1 MTGVIESTTGGEPA
15 AEWLISVDDHVIE
28 PPNVWQDR
36 LPSKFKAAGPRLLT
50 DDKGEAW
57 FYEDKRIPT
66 LGLSAAAGRAKE
78 EFSPMPL
85 AYADMRPGCY
95 DSVARLADMD
105 QARILAS
112 LCFPSFPRL
121 CGQTFY
127 EGKDKELGELCVRAY
142 NDFMIDEWCG
152 NAPGRYIPL
161 TIVPLWDPQ
170 LAAAEI
176 RRCAE
181 RGAKAVSFS
190 ENPAPLGLPSLHHDR
205 GRYWDPVFEAAS
217 ECGMPLCTHFGSS
230 SSLVKTSAE
239 TPMIATVAMN
249 PTSLLL
255 STIDW
260 LFSGILPRFPDL
272 KICLSEGGLGW
283 IPWVLQRSDY
293 TLDRQRYWAASGEVE
308 GDMLS
313 GVSISDSAT
322 KDGGTTETLDYSIPP
337 SQLFRDHIFGCFI
350 DEPDA
355 VSLIE
360 QIGVDNVLAETDY
373 PHTDSSWPNS
383 GDLMTGQLAGLS
395 ADDRYKVMRG
405 NAERLFNFTPAPIPV
420 SA

>member
-1 MTGVIESTTGGEPA
+1 MTSANERAAGDAPV

-36 LPSKFKAAGPRLLT
+36 LPSKFKAIGPRLLT

-57 FYEDKRIPT
+57 FYEEKRIPT
-66 LGLSAAAGRAKE
+66 LGLSAAAGRKKE
-78 EFSPMPL
+78 EFSPLPL
-85 AYADMRPGCY
+85 SYSDMRPGCY

-161 TIVPLWDPQ
+161 VIVPLWDPK

-176 RRCAE
+176 RRCAG
-181 RGAKAVSFS
+181 RGAKAISFS

-205 GRYWDPVFEAAS
+205 GRYWDPVFDAAS
-217 ECGMPLCTHFGSS
+217 ECGLPLCTHFGSS
-230 SSLVKTSAE
+230 SSLVKTSDE

-260 LFSGILPRFPDL
+260 LFSGILPRFPRL

-293 TLDRQRYWAASGEVE
+293 TLDRQRYWAASGELE

-313 GVSISDSAT
+313 GVSMKDRSAT
-322 KDGGTTETLDYSIPP
+322 QALDYSVPP

-360 QIGVDNVLAETDY
+360 QIGVDNVMAETDY

-383 GDLMTGQLAGLS
+383 GDLISQQLAGLPG
-395 ADDRYKVMRG
+395 DDRYKVMRG
-405 NAERLFNFTPAPIPV
+405 NAERVFNFTPAPIPAAL
-420 SA
+420 S

>member
-1 MTGVIESTTGGEPA
+1 MLFRS
-15 AEWLISVDDHVIE
+15 
-28 PPNVWQDR
+28 
-36 LPSKFKAAGPRLLT
+36 
-50 DDKGEAW
+50 
-57 FYEDKRIPT
+57 
-66 LGLSAAAGRAKE
+66 
-78 EFSPMPL
+78 
-85 AYADMRPGCY
+85 
-95 DSVARLADMD
+95 
-105 QARILAS
+105 
-112 LCFPSFPRL
+112 
-121 CGQTFY
+121 
-127 EGKDKELGELCVRAY
+127 
-142 NDFMIDEWCG
+142 
-152 NAPGRYIPL
+152 
-161 TIVPLWDPQ
+161 
-170 LAAAEI
+170 
-176 RRCAE
+176 
-181 RGAKAVSFS
+181 
-190 ENPAPLGLPSLHHDR
+190 LGLPSLHHDR

-350 DEPDA
+350 ADNAGIEERE
-355 VSLIE
+355 LIG
-360 QIGVDNVLAETDY
+360 IDNIMFEGDY
-373 PHTDSSWPNS
+373 PHSDSNFPASRKK
-383 GDLMTGQLAGLS
+383 LADVLFEVP
-395 ADDRYKVMRG
+395 DDEARKIAED
-405 NAERLFNFTPAPIPV
+405 NARRVFNFPRR
-420 SA
+420 